1 VGPAVAVYQRLS
13 ERSSRRAVGI
23 GRRQLLVFV
32 GIAAAYIGAAKLG
45 LALSVA
51 HGVITPVWPPT
62 GIALAALLLLGPR
75 YWPAITLGAF
85 VSNVTS
91 GVSADVAL
99 AISIGNTLEALVA
112 VYLLRRVD
120 FRPSLERTRDIMW
133 LTVLAACVS
142 TAIAATIGVTTLAI
156 ADSPAASPY
165 GSAWILW
172 WLGDAMGDLLVAP
185 VLLIAATR
193 PPRLDRNRVLEA
205 LGLAALIGGTSAA
218 VFFGGW
224 WRYPYPIFPL
234 LVLATLRFRQ
244 LGAAT
249 GCLLVAAIAIA
260 GVVTGDTPLG
270 ADATTSVQVL
280 QALLAFASVSL
291 LVLGAM
297 LTEREQATESLAE
310 AQALAHIGSWEW
322 DIATDRITWSRELYR
337 IFGLEPRAGKLTY
350 AKYLARIH
358 PADRELARGEIAR
371 ALETRQ
377 PFEVQHRIVLDDG
390 TERVVH
396 GRGRV
401 IVDSSGAPLRLV
413 GTSQDV
419 TDRHRVE
426 EVRDNI
432 LSAVS
437 HELRTPLTS
446 VLGFALTLDQRPDDP
461 ARSQM
466 TKALVDQSRRLEHLL
481 SDLLDVDR
489 LRHGL
494 VQVTPEPTD
503 VTALVKRTIAAA
515 EALEGNRVSLSGDEI
530 VAEVDVA
537 KFERIVDNLVTNALK
552 HTPPGTGVSVTVST
566 NSGRL
571 FLRVDD
577 SGHGVPDEL
586 KQQIF
591 EPFVRVNGAG
601 AAPGTGIGLALVAQ
615 FAALQGGK
623 AWVEDRPGGGA
634 SFRVSLPLRAH

>member
-1 VGPAVAVYQRLS
+1 MGTAVAVYERL
-13 ERSSRRAVGI
+13 SSRRAGGI
-23 GRRQLLVFV
+23 GRRQLLVFI
-32 GIAAAYIGAAKLG
+32 GIAAVYIGAAKLG

-120 FRPSLERTRDIMW
+120 FRPSLDRTRDIMW

-142 TAIAATIGVTTLAI
+142 TAIAATNGVTTLAL
-156 ADSPAASPY
+156 AGSPAASPY
-165 GSAWILW
+165 GSAWLLW
-172 WLGDAMGDLLVAP
+172 WLGDAMGVLLVAP

-193 PPRLDRNRVLEA
+193 PPQLRPARMLEA
-205 LGLAALIGGTSAA
+205 LGLLALLAGTSAA
-218 VFFGGW
+218 IFFGGQ

-234 LVLATLRFRQ
+234 LVVATLRFRQ
-244 LGAAT
+244 LGAT
-249 GCLLVAAIAIA
+249 VGCLVVAGIAIA
-260 GVVTGDTPLG
+260 GVVSGASPLA
-270 ADATTSVQVL
+270 ADATTTVQIL
-280 QALLAFASVSL
+280 QALLAFAAVSL
-291 LVLGAM
+291 LVLGAT
-297 LTEREQATESLAE
+297 LSEREQATESLAE

-322 DIATDRITWSRELYR
+322 DIATDRVTWSREMYR
-337 IFGLEPRAGKLTY
+337 IFDLDPRAGKLTY

-358 PADRELARGEIAR
+358 PADRELARSQIAR

-401 IVDSSGAPLRLV
+401 VVDSSGAPFRLV
-413 GTSQDV
+413 GTTQDV
-419 TDRHRVE
+419 TERHRVE

-446 VLGFALTLDQRPDDP
+446 VLGFALTLEQRPDDA
-461 ARSQM
+461 ARRQM
-466 TKALVDQSRRLEHLL
+466 TSALVSQARRLEHLL

-494 VQVTPEPTD
+494 VHVTLEPTD
-503 VTALVKRTIAAA
+503 VTSLVERTIAAV
-515 EALEGNRVSLSGDEI
+515 ETLEGNRISLSADQI
-530 VAEVDVA
+530 VAEVDAA
-537 KFERIVDNLVTNALK
+537 KLERIVENLVTNALK
-552 HTPPGTGVSVTVST
+552 HTPPGTGVSVAVSAD
-566 NSGRL
+566 SGRL
-571 FLRVDD
+571 RLRVDD
-577 SGHGVPDEL
+577 SGRGIPDEL

-601 AAPGTGIGLALVAQ
+601 GAPGTGIGLALVAQ

-634 SFRVSLPLRAH
+634 SFRVSLPLG

>member
-1 VGPAVAVYQRLS
+1 VGTAVAVYQRLS
-13 ERSSRRAVGI
+13 SRQAVGI
-23 GRRQLLVFV
+23 GRRQLLVFFGV
-32 GIAAAYIGAAKLG
+32 AAAYIGAAKLG

-120 FRPSLERTRDIMW
+120 FRPSLDRTRDIMW

-142 TAIAATIGVTTLAI
+142 TAIAATNGVTTLAL
-156 ADSPAASPY
+156 AGSPAASPY
-165 GSAWILW
+165 GSAWLLW
-172 WLGDAMGDLLVAP
+172 WLGDAMGVLLVAP

-193 PPRLDRNRVLEA
+193 PLQLRRARLLEA
-205 LGLAALIGGTSAA
+205 LGLLALLAGTSAA
-218 VFFGGW
+218 IFFGGQ

-234 LVLATLRFRQ
+234 LVVATLRFRQ
-244 LGAAT
+244 LGAAI
-249 GCLLVAAIAIA
+249 GCLVVAGIAIA
-260 GVVTGDTPLG
+260 GVVSGASPLA
-270 ADATTSVQVL
+270 ADETATVQIL
-280 QALLAFASVSL
+280 QALLAFAAVSL
-291 LVLGAM
+291 LVLGAT

-322 DIATDRITWSRELYR
+322 DVGTDRVTWSREMYR

-350 AKYLARIH
+350 AKYLARVH
-358 PADRELARGEIAR
+358 PADRELARSQIER

-419 TDRHRVE
+419 TERHRVE

-446 VLGFALTLDQRPDDP
+446 VLGFALTLEQRPDDA
-461 ARSQM
+461 ARREM
-466 TKALVDQSRRLEHLL
+466 TSALVAQARRLEHLL

-494 VQVTPEPTD
+494 VHVTLEPTN
-503 VTALVKRTIAAA
+503 VTSLVKRTIAAA
-515 EALEGNRVSLSGDEI
+515 ETLEGNRISLSADEI
-530 VAEVDVA
+530 VAEVDAA
-537 KFERIVDNLVTNALK
+537 KLERIVDNLVTNALK
-552 HTPPGTGVSVTVST
+552 HTPPGTGVFVSVSAG
-566 NSGRL
+566 SGRL
-571 FLRVDD
+571 LLRVDD
-577 SGHGVPDEL
+577 SGRGVPDEL

-591 EPFVRVNGAG
+591 EPFVRVNGAAG
-601 AAPGTGIGLALVAQ
+601 APGTGIGLALVAQ

-634 SFRVSLPLRAH
+634 SFRVSLPLGAR